1 MERNQ
6 NPCICLL
13 LAVIISAYASQISD
27 ASALPKEK
35 QKTIKDWQPD
45 VSLTIRNEGKETVE
59 GRAVREHE
67 SVAFGLFQNKQYDD
81 AAREFEKCVELDPR
95 DFQAYLHLGYAYYYL
110 HRYDDAANSLQKAVG
125 LWPGNFDA
133 NYWRGMSLV
142 NVRKFAEAIPNF
154 EKAHEAK
161 PDEQTP
167 RIELLSCYLATQ
179 QFQKAVRIFPLIVGI
194 AGGALALVY
203 FVGLVLLLPFSLPI
217 RTLAFPGL
225 RFSVAWLVLF
235 LEGQIAFLPLLAL
248 LPAFPGPEIIFAAL
262 VVAGLPVIA
271 VGATG
276 FARQPWGEPFRW
288 PLRLGGWKTVGIS
301 LFWIFLLFL
310 MNAAFSALYVL
321 LTHKPAP
328 LQNTI
333 PMIARA
339 LRANPIVAWL
349 AIPFVVPIVEEIL
362 FRGLFYGALQKH
374 WGIKAAIGGSAFL
387 FACVHLQLVG
397 FFYLFCFGL
406 ILGWARWRSGTLG
419 LPIAIHCLNNALLML
434 ALTFAPS
441 M

>member
-6 NPCICLL
+6 TPRICLL

-27 ASALPKEK
+27 AAALPKEK

-45 VSLTIRNEGKETVE
+45 VSLKLNTGGKES
-59 GRAVREHE
+59 AVGHAIREHK
-67 SVAFGLFQNKQYDD
+67 ATANALYHQQRYDD
-81 AAREFEKCVELDPR
+81 AAREYEKCVRLQPD
-95 DFQAYLHLGYAYYYL
+95 DFDCH
-110 HRYDDAANSLQKAVG
+110 
-125 LWPGNFDA
+125 F
-133 NYWRGMSLV
+133 WRGMSLV
-142 NVRKFAEAIPNF
+142 RVKKFAEAIPSF
-154 EKAHEAK
+154 EKAHEAR
-161 PDEQTP
+161 PNDEAP
-167 RIELLSCYLATQ
+167 RIELFACYLATQ
-179 QFQKAVRIFPLIVGI
+179 QFPKAVRILPIVVGVI
-194 AGGALALVY
+194 GGVLAIIYL
-203 FVGLVLLLPFSLPI
+203 VGLAILLLFSLPI
-217 RTLAFPGL
+217 RARAFPGL

-235 LEGQIAFLPLLAL
+235 LEGQIAFLLLLAL

-397 FFYLFCFGL
+397 FFSLFCLGL
-406 ILGWARWRSGTLG
+406 ILGWARWRSGALG

-434 ALTFAPS
+434 ALTFASPV
-441 M
+441 